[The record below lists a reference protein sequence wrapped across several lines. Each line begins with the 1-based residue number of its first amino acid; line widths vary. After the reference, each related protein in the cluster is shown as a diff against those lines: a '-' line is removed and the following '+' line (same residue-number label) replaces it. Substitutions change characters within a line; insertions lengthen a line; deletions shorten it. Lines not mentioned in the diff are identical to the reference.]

1 MILRSFLFHYSFQKY
16 QASLPSDDR
25 SKLDMSIE
33 FLGITS
39 KLIEIFH
46 SNVPFMSVDD
56 SRFKE
61 LHNCLKWLNDWQD
74 EASKAPGSASERNK
88 MTLSTKTFFD
98 VRSMIVGFQSM
109 VTEAIKDCPGTQ
121 ILAWKVNTNLVE
133 NIFCQQRGYHGQND
147 NPRYSQYTHGMNSIL
162 LGQTTSTN
170 RNNTGVVES
179 LPMYRPDKLRN

>member
-1 MILRSFLFHYSFQKY
+1 
-16 QASLPSDDR
+16 
-25 SKLDMSIE
+25 MSIE

-88 MTLSTKTFFD
+88 MTLSQLKLF
-98 VRSMIVGFQSM
+98 SM
-109 VTEAIKDCPGTQ
+109 
-121 ILAWKVNTNLVE
+121 
-133 NIFCQQRGYHGQND
+133 
-147 NPRYSQYTHGMNSIL
+147 
-162 LGQTTSTN
+162 LGQ
-170 RNNTGVVES
+170 
-179 LPMYRPDKLRN
+179 